1 MQHIS
6 LRLRRALI
14 VPVLALIASV
24 IATGATRAEI
34 IEQVLVKVN
43 GEIFTKTDLETRQVS
58 ALRALGQAEAA
69 KKPSDTALR
78 KMLDDLTPQLMV
90 SIIDEMLLVQRGK
103 ELGYTLGDEQFKSIV
118 DNIKKENKIET
129 DEAFQSAL
137 KQENVTIVE
146 LRRNLERQMLVTNV
160 TRNEVLS
167 KITVSEEELRRYYNA
182 HLKDF
187 TTSPSVTLR
196 EIMIAAPSG
205 DGGTPAEADARAK
218 AEAIRARVIAGE
230 SFEKLAAELS
240 DAPSRANGGLIGP
253 LSLDDLAPQVRQTI
267 EPLKVGEV
275 TAVLRTSTGYQ
286 LLKLESST
294 PRETKP
300 FEQAREL
307 VSERVYADKERLESR
322 KHLDKLRQQSIIEW
336 KSPDLQKAYEVGLQ
350 RANAAASPPAS

>member
-1 MQHIS
+1 MMQRMS
-6 LRLRRALI
+6 LVARRTLG
-14 VPVLALIASV
+14 VLALALMAWV
-24 IATGATRAEI
+24 VGARAEI

-43 GEIFTKTDLETRQVS
+43 GEIFTKTDLEARQVS
-58 ALRALGQAEAA
+58 ALRALGQSEAA
-69 KKPSDTALR
+69 NRPNDASLR

-118 DNIKKENKIET
+118 ENIKKENKIET
-129 DEAFQSAL
+129 EEAFQSAL
-137 KQENVTIVE
+137 KQENMTMVE

-160 TRNEVLS
+160 TRNEVQS
-167 KITVSEEELRRYYNA
+167 KIAVSEEESRRYYNA

-196 EIMIAAPSG
+196 EVMIAVPSSSS
-205 DGGTPAEADARAK
+205 GTPAEADAKAR
-218 AEAIRARVIAGE
+218 AEAIRARTVAGE

-240 DAPSRANGGLIGP
+240 DSPSRANGGLIGP
-253 LSLDDLAPQVRQTI
+253 LSLDDLASQVRQTI

-294 PRETKP
+294 PRDTKP
-300 FEQAREL
+300 FEQAREA
-307 VSERVYADKERLESR
+307 VSERVYAEKERVESR
-322 KHLDKLRQQSIIEW
+322 KHLEKLRQQSIIEW
-336 KSPDLQKAYEVGLQ
+336 KSSDLQKAFEAGLEK
-350 RANAAASPPAS
+350 AKASTTSQ